1 MFAVN
6 AFAAGFLL
14 VVLYLSAIVLSG
26 YVVVMLA
33 HLFSPH
39 PGVRVAAVIIFGTAQ
54 LRFVIDAPASAVIES
69 MNITH
74 VLVSQT
80 HEDVPIVAL
89 GQMLMFRSL
98 DGMIT
103 KTNVGPLASAMVSTA
118 SSVGLMLRLEQTY
131 DEISRVGALQPV
143 VHSAWRSAFV
153 FPPAYDGARPEQ
165 AARNTFFQTGWSPL
179 LTYTVL
185 MSPLPTLTMP
195 VDGRWLARAFITTP
209 TMLVAG
215 RR

>member
-1 MFAVN
+1 MSHICKDFVDRQTLRVAKHDNRAEVMFAVN
-6 AFAAGFLL
+6 DFAAGFLL

-54 LRFVIDAPASAVIES
+54 LRFVIDAPTSAVIES

-103 KTNVGPLASAMVSTA
+103 KTNVGPLASAMASTA

-143 VHSAWRSAFV
+143 VRSAW
-153 FPPAYDGARPEQ
+153 
-165 AARNTFFQTGWSPL
+165 
-179 LTYTVL
+179 
-185 MSPLPTLTMP
+185 
-195 VDGRWLARAFITTP
+195 
-209 TMLVAG
+209 
-215 RR
+215 